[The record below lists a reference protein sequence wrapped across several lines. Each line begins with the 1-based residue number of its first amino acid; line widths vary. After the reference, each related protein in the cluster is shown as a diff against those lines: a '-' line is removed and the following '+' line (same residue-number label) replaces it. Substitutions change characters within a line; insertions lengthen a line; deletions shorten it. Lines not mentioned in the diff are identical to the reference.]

1 MSPTVDALVQY
12 GWSDRVATLY
22 EEVAGPGHLPGR
34 VVRVERASRLGR
46 AACVVRLEVGEVT
59 AVADVRPAVGDWVI
73 VDQSAEGTHVV
84 EHLLPRWSKLARQ
97 DPGNEN
103 GEQVLAANLD
113 YVAIFAPLDR
123 LKVGRIE
130 RELLIAWDSGASPLV
145 LLTKA
150 DLVGDAEAIADDVR
164 ARLVGAEVVVT
175 SSADGTGVHHVSE
188 LLQPNRT
195 AVLFG
200 PSGAGKS
207 TLANALLGR
216 EALATG
222 AVRETDQ
229 RGRHTTTTR
238 HLLALPQGGV
248 LIDTPGLRALPIWEG
263 EQGLAAAFSDIEELA
278 RSCRFRDCGHEREPG
293 CSVTAAV
300 AAGDLDPERM
310 ASYRK
315 LQLEVEH
322 AERNRDL
329 QARQAEASRV
339 KALNKAMRNHPK
351 KR

>member
-1 MSPTVDALVQY
+1 MHPTSTTLLQY
-12 GWSDRVATLY
+12 GWGERVAALY
-22 EEVAGPGHLPGR
+22 AEVAEAHHRPGR

-46 AACVVRLEVGEVT
+46 AACVVRLDSDEVT
-59 AVADVRPAVGDWVI
+59 AVADVRPAVGDWAV
-73 VDQSAEGTHVV
+73 VGTDDEGTYVID
-84 EHLLPRWSKLARQ
+84 HLLPRWSKLARQ

-103 GEQVLAANLD
+103 GVQVLAANLD

-123 LKVGRIE
+123 LKVARIE
-130 RELLIAWDSGASPLV
+130 RELLIAWESGASPLV

-150 DLVGDAEAIADDVR
+150 DLVDDAEAVAEDVR
-164 ARLVGAEVVVT
+164 ARLVGAEIVVT
-175 SSADGTGVHHVSE
+175 SSADGTGVRQVSE

-222 AVRETDQ
+222 AVRENDQ
-229 RGRHTTTTR
+229 RGRHTTTSR
-238 HLLALPQGGV
+238 HLLPLPGGGV

-263 EQGLAAAFSDIEELA
+263 EHGLAAAFADIEELA
-278 RSCRFRDCGHEREPG
+278 GSCRFRDCSHEREPG
-293 CSVTAAV
+293 CAVTAAV
-300 AAGDLDPERM
+300 AGGTLDPERM
-310 ASYRK
+310 SSYRK
-315 LQLEVEH
+315 LQLEVEQ
-322 AERNRDL
+322 AERNRDV

-339 KALNKAMRNHPK
+339 KALTKATRNHSK